1 MISAEYDH
9 VELGSIII
17 SGANPRK
24 TFSDESLREL
34 ADSIRE
40 HGILE
45 PLVVRPG
52 TEPDTYEL
60 VAGERRLRAAK
71 LAGWK
76 MAPVVIRDLTDE
88 AAAEIMLI
96 ENLQREDLAPLEVAT
111 ALQQLLA
118 GGSTQADL
126 GRRLGKSQSWISN
139 HLRLLGAPEDL
150 KKLLISREI
159 TPKHANVLL
168 PIAGGRYPAYD
179 RAMEDL
185 KREAKNGPVSVKRLE
200 QIVESTLG
208 NDYSGERV
216 LNFDNPGWH
225 HKDLLPYIDAAKC
238 EPCPH
243 RMEVQ
248 IGRKKN
254 KVCLNAECFKAALQ
268 AAKGRKDAE
277 RQAARDAML
286 NAPEGREKGLDLDL
300 LAYSEYDQLV
310 HARFDVAGCEGCQHN
325 RQSRAGAAVCLKP
338 ECFREKV
345 EQHRKALKAV
355 ELDWERKASEASNA
369 HLAARSGPLNDREL
383 RLILETVAASYGF
396 DPMSIIEPW
405 IPNAEELGVDD
416 AQQCIDAI
424 PDADLP
430 KALLALV
437 LSNIME
443 DYGTDHKALIGRIND
458 LDKPSTHQVK
468 VPAVL
473 AEAEEEEEEGEEKE
487 EEEAEEEKA
496 GTCRRWCCPEDD
508 DAIEAK
514 DLDEAK
520 MMIGC
525 LDCELLT
532 DPIEGCEGPEEVSR

>member
-1 MISAEYDH
+1 MISSEYDH
-9 VELGSIII
+9 VELGSIVI

-45 PLVVRPG
+45 PLVVRQG
-52 TEPDTYEL
+52 SEPDTYEL

-118 GGSTQADL
+118 TGSTQEEL
-126 GRRLGKSQSWISN
+126 GRKIGKSQSWISN

-168 PIAGGRYPAYD
+168 PLAGYPAYD
-179 RAMEDL
+179 AAMKDY
-185 KREAKNGPVSVKRLE
+185 KRETYNGPVSVKRLE
-200 QIVESTLG
+200 QIVEATIA
-208 NDYSGERV
+208 NDYSGNRS
-216 LNFDNPGWH
+216 LNFDNPGWQ
-225 HKDLLPYIDAAKC
+225 HKDILPYLDQTNC
-238 EPCPH
+238 EGCPH
-243 RMEVQ
+243 RKELRV
-248 IGRKKN
+248 GAHKDR
-254 KVCLNAECFKAALQ
+254 VCLKPDCYKRAMEAAT
-268 AAKGRKDAE
+268 AKRVHEREVERK
-277 RQAARDAML
+277 AML
-286 NAPEGREKGLDLDL
+286 NSPEAQSKGLNLDL
-300 LAYSEYDQLV
+300 LSYSDYSRLSFAQ
-310 HARFDVAGCEGCQHN
+310 FDKAECEGCQHN
-325 RQSRAGAAVCLKP
+325 RRTKAGEAVCLKP
-338 ECFREKV
+338 ECYQAKA
-345 EQHRKALKAV
+345 EQHRKAERAA
-355 ELDWERKASEASNA
+355 EADWESKASDAANAYLAS
-369 HLAARSGPLNDREL
+369 RPGPLNDREL
-383 RLILETVAASYGF
+383 RLILETVAACYQF
-396 DPMSIIEPW
+396 EPLSIIDPW
-405 IPNAEELGVDD
+405 IPDAEELGVDD
-416 AQQCIDAI
+416 AQQCVDAI

-437 LSNIME
+437 LHNIVDE
-443 DYGTDHKALIGRIND
+443 YGTDHKALIARINE
-458 LDKPSTHQVK
+458 LGKPSTHQVK

-473 AEAEEEEEEGEEKE
+473 AEAEEEEEGEEEKE

-514 DLDEAK
+514 DLDAAK
-520 MMIGC
+520 TKIGC
-525 LDCELLT
+525 AECDLHQ
-532 DPIEGCEGPEEVSR
+532 DPVEGCEGPEEVSR

>member
-1 MISAEYDH
+1 MISSEYDH
-9 VELGSIII
+9 VELGSIVI

-45 PLVVRPG
+45 PLVVRQG
-52 TEPDTYEL
+52 AEPDTYEL

-76 MAPVVIRDLTDE
+76 MAPVVIRELSDE

-126 GRRLGKSQSWISN
+126 GKRLGKSQSWISN

-150 KKLLISREI
+150 RAMLISREI

-179 RAMEDL
+179 KAMEVL
-185 KREAKNGPVSVKRLE
+185 KRDVKDGPVSVKRLE
-200 QIVESTLG
+200 SIVEETLG
-208 NDYSGERV
+208 NDYSGVRV

-225 HKDLLPYIDAAKC
+225 HKDLLPYMDTTKC
-238 EPCPH
+238 EGCQH
-243 RMEVQ
+243 RLEVQ
-248 IGRKKN
+248 IGRRKD
-254 KVCLNAECFKAALQ
+254 KVCLNSECFQAALV
-268 AAKGRKDAE
+268 AAQGRRVKE
-277 RQAARDAML
+277 REAARDAMIKTSDQ
-286 NAPEGREKGLDLDL
+286 KGLDLDL
-300 LAYSEYDQLV
+300 LAYSEYDQLSR
-310 HARFDVAGCEGCQHN
+310 ARFDTAACEGCSDN

-338 ECFREKV
+338 ECFREKS
-345 EQHRKALKAV
+345 EAY
-355 ELDWERKASEASNA
+355 RKASEAAKADWESKASEAANA
-369 HLAARSGPLNDREL
+369 YLAGRPGPLNDREL
-383 RLILETVAASYGF
+383 RLILETVAASYQF
-396 DPMSIIEPW
+396 EPLAIIEPW
-405 IPNAEELGVDD
+405 IPDAEELGVDD
-416 AQQCIDAI
+416 AQQCVDAI

-437 LSNIME
+437 LHNIVDE
-443 DYGTDHKALIGRIND
+443 YGTDHKALIARINE
-458 LDKPSTHQVK
+458 LGKPSTHQVK
-468 VPAVL
+468 VPAML
-473 AEAEEEEEEGEEKE
+473 AEAEEEEEEDEEEEKE
-487 EEEAEEEKA
+487 ETA

-508 DAIEAK
+508 DAVEAK
-514 DLDEAK
+514 DLNAAK
-520 MMIGC
+520 TKIGC
-525 LDCELLT
+525 AECDLHQ
-532 DPIEGCEGPEEVSR
+532 DPVEGCEGPEEVSR